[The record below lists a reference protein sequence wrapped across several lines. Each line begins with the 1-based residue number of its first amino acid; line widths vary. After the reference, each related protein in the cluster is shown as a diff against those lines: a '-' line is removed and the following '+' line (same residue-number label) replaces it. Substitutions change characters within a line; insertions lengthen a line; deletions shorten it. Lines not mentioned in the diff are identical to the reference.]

1 MQQDGFQ
8 VRRKVRHNFLYYM
21 SLPASGNVNFPN
33 LFDSLKYKGT
43 ILPQYSSYLI
53 FLKNIIWKIV
63 NHINHFVF
71 DLLKTIQFILAHDQY
86 GEKETLWSVLVEG
99 WKGKHFG
106 FPSHNS
112 IYLRNFDR
120 FLKMNNSIQFTIQYV
135 RQSVINLHLKWIKK
149 MIWKKTFKVRI
160 EVFQGYLIKWTVAYN
175 NVYHKLLFFTS

>member
-1 MQQDGFQ
+1 
-8 VRRKVRHNFLYYM
+8 M
-21 SLPASGNVNFPN
+21 SLLASGNVNFPN
-33 LFDSLKYKGT
+33 LLDSLKYKGT

-71 DLLKTIQFILAHDQY
+71 DLLKTIQFILAHVQY

-106 FPSHNS
+106 FPCHNS
-112 IYLRNFDR
+112 IYLWNFDR

-135 RQSVINLHLKWIKK
+135 RQSVINLHFKWIKK
-149 MIWKKTFKVRI
+149 IIWKKNFEVRI

>member
-1 MQQDGFQ
+1 
-8 VRRKVRHNFLYYM
+8 M

-43 ILPQYSSYLI
+43 ILPQYYSYLI

-86 GEKETLWSVLVEG
+86 GEKEMLWSVLVEG

-149 MIWKKTFKVRI
+149 NDLKKNFEVR
-160 EVFQGYLIKWTVAYN
+160 N